1 MGSMRRYVPQPD
13 SCTAAKASLRY
24 QIMVAPAR
32 DCHIPDNNDI
42 HIMGDKLR
50 KRRGSVDKV
59 VHELGLVPC
68 LAGRRGMDN
77 FIRQQGRHGLDVMVE
92 KGFQQ
97 GFSVSYFSFGD
108 RGRRLAWRLLSERAH
123 DREGKRSHHRIECQD
138 PERSHQNGSP
148 INASGKLSQQGPHR
162 CFVITLLRI
171 DARGPIQAAQKANAP
186 HSIILRWPK

>member
-42 HIMGDKLR
+42 HIIGDKLR

-92 KGFQQ
+92 KA
-97 GFSVSYFSFGD
+97 FSKASAS
-108 RGRRLAWRLLSERAH
+108 LISLSATE
-123 DREGKRSHHRIECQD
+123 
-138 PERSHQNGSP
+138 
-148 INASGKLSQQGPHR
+148 
-162 CFVITLLRI
+162 
-171 DARGPIQAAQKANAP
+171 AAGW
-186 HSIILRWPK
+186 LGGY